1 MQEFV
6 FVLGVAR
13 LALLAALPSAP
24 SPLIA
29 AGTIA
34 IQHDAVGCAIADQ
47 LPQFEAVLTPP
58 DQVSRARIYF
68 RPNGGEYWY
77 SVEMEGDGEVFLGV
91 LPRPTKSLAAF
102 EYYISVVDTSFDES
116 RSEEYTSRV
125 VDGPS
130 ACGDSKAAT
139 TVATAAVKLAAPAGA
154 PPVPLGFGA
163 IAGEAAAG
171 GAAAAVS
178 SAGGGIGTAAV
189 VGGIAVAGGAVALA
203 ASGGSDSGDA
213 ASATGG
219 GASTTPTPAPTP
231 APTPTPEPS
240 PTPTPEPEQLDV
252 SGSWTGTR
260 AGTLTGPEGSCDL
273 MDDAS
278 LSLQQQGTAFQGTL
292 TLVLRSSTCS
302 ASNIGLSRDIAVD
315 GSRDGS
321 TILFAARRD
330 ATEGLTAVD
339 FVGTVDGGRMSG
351 TFMSMGAGGTT
362 GSGSLSL
369 ER

>member
-77 SVEMEGDGEVFLGV
+77 SVEMEGDGEVSLGV
-91 LPRPTKSLAAF
+91 LPRPMKSLAAF

-139 TVATAAVKLAAPAGA
+139 TVATAAVKLAAP
-154 PPVPLGFGA
+154 
-163 IAGEAAAG
+163 AG

-240 PTPTPEPEQLDV
+240 PTPEPEQLDV

-302 ASNIGLSRDIAVD
+302 ASNIGLSRDLAVD
-315 GSRDGS
+315 GSLDGS